1 MSRGIPKESARW
13 SGFSRDAGGQFLQSD
28 RRKRT
33 RLWIAAVVVAALVV
47 AITAWVASQS
57 GDPKIDLIDTAAGG
71 STVRNNVNSSEPPT
85 LTTVLSATSTVPP
98 TTTPATSAPATTTP
112 ASTAAPET
120 TTETEPLLQ
129 VETPSTSPTTTES
142 GSTTSQQPLITVI
155 GEAYTPQPAAE
166 VAGFLAAAAALDTL
180 GLNDRIGPGDSV
192 SLLRA
197 PTPDQ
202 PLRIYIGGDSMSGTP
217 GQSLENIALRTDLL
231 DVVVDQRTSSGLVA
245 DWFFDWPVH
254 VQENVAPQG
263 FDVVILTMG
272 ANDAQRFT
280 PSGVV
285 GDEAWIEQYTRRM
298 DETLQLARAP
308 GRLVIWIGMPPVT
321 PANIK
326 PVMPKVNAIAEALTS
341 ELENV
346 EYVDAFAMFA
356 DDEGAFTTRVPDLDG
371 KSVLV
376 RADDGVHYSITAGDW
391 LAEAVL
397 ALVAAEVDSGAPIR

>member
-1 MSRGIPKESARW
+1 MMSRGMPKGQSRW
-13 SGFSRDAGGQFLQSD
+13 SGFSRDAGGHFLQSD

-33 RLWIAAVVVAALVV
+33 RLSVAVVIVAVIVLAM
-47 AITAWVASQS
+47 TAWVASQAD
-57 GDPKIDLIDTAAGG
+57 DPKLDLIDAAADGGPTFGDRLDPAAPTA
-71 STVRNNVNSSEPPT
+71 
-85 LTTVLSATSTVPP
+85 LTTLPSSTTVAPVTTLPPISTATTVTSSPSATSTSTEPEPPP
-98 TTTPATSAPATTTP
+98 TIETTST
-112 ASTAAPET
+112 TAA
-120 TTETEPLLQ
+120 
-129 VETPSTSPTTTES
+129 VV
-142 GSTTSQQPLITVI
+142 STTLQPPPITLTS
-155 GEAYTPQPAAE
+155 EAYTPQPVAE

-180 GLNDRIGPGDSV
+180 GLNNGLDRNDGQ

-197 PTPDQ
+197 PTPDA

-217 GQSLENIALRTDLL
+217 GQSLENIAVRTDLL

-245 DWFFDWPVH
+245 EWFFDWPGH
-254 VQENVAPQG
+254 VENNVAPQG

-272 ANDAQRFT
+272 ANDAQRFI

-285 GDEAWIEQYTRRM
+285 GDEAWIERYRRRM
-298 DETLQLARAP
+298 DETLRLAGAP

-326 PVMPKVNAIAEALTS
+326 PVMPQVNAIAEALTS
-341 ELENV
+341 ELANV

-356 DDEGAFTTRVPDLDG
+356 DDEGGFTTRVTNADG
-371 KSVLV
+371 RNVLV
-376 RADDGVHYSITAGDW
+376 RAGDGVHYSNTAGDW